1 MPSFRTGT
9 VTSLISQR
17 PGLQRVEV
25 DGRRAYVLTRLTGP
39 VAVGDRVVLNTTAVE
54 LGLGTGGWD
63 VVHWNLAREEWSE
76 PGGGRVMKL
85 RYTSLQVDVGAAEE
99 AGEEPPADLA
109 GTPVVACG
117 LHSQVACVAVAY
129 AHAAPG
135 SPLCYVMTDGG
146 SLPLALSDLVAALT
160 EKGLLVGTVT
170 VGQAFGGDRE
180 AVNLV
185 SGLQVARRD
194 FGAEA
199 IVVGTGPGV
208 VGTSTATGFSA
219 LEVAGIV
226 DLAGRA
232 GARPVVAL
240 RWSDADARPRHRGL
254 SHHSVAALQY
264 AHERAVVPIPS
275 GASRVELGG
284 LGGHDVVE
292 LDVPDMAALLA
303 QTAVEVTTMG
313 RAPAQDAGFFTYA
326 GAAGVA
332 AASLRDGPG
341 SLGLRP

>member
-1 MPSFRTGT
+1 VPSYRTGT
-9 VTSLISQR
+9 VTAVMGER

-25 DGRRAYVLTRLTGP
+25 DGRRAYVLTRLIGP

-63 VVHWNLAREEWSE
+63 VVHWNLARQDWSE
-76 PGGGRVMKL
+76 PGGGRVLKL

-99 AGEEPPADLA
+99 AEAAGEPPADLE

-117 LHSQVACVAVAY
+117 LHSQVAGVAAAY

-146 SLPLALSDLVAALT
+146 SLPLVLSDLVAALR
-160 EKGLLVGTVT
+160 ERRLLAGTVT

-185 SGLQVARRD
+185 SGMQIARRD

-208 VGTSTATGFSA
+208 VGTATATGFSA
-219 LEVAGIV
+219 LEVASIV
-226 DLAGRA
+226 DLSGRA
-232 GARPVVAL
+232 GGRPVVAL
-240 RWSDADARPRHRGL
+240 RWSDTDARPRHRGV

-264 AHERAVVPIPS
+264 AHERALVPIPR
-275 GASRVELGG
+275 GATRME

-292 LDVPDMAALLA
+292 VDVPDMAALLA
-303 QTAVEVTTMG
+303 GMAIEVTTMG
-313 RAPAQDAGFFTYA
+313 RGPADDGGFFAYA

-341 SLGLRP
+341 SLDPRP